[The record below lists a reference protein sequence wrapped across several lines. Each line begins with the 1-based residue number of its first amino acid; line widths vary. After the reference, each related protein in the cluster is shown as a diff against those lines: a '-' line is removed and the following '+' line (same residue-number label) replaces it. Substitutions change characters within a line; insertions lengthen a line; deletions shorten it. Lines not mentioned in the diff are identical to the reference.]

1 MLHPQKPPR
10 RSDESLVTPW
20 IFFRWLLVGAYVGAA
35 TVGIFAAW
43 FVHDIV
49 SESTVKTQLTT
60 SNGVLDAKLSWCTTP
75 KKELLGRDR
84 RVTFN

>member
-1 MLHPQKPPR
+1 MLYPQKPPR

-43 FVHDIV
+43 FVHDMV
-49 SESTVKTQLTT
+49 LESTVIVQLTT
-60 SNGVLDAKLSWCTTP
+60 SNGVLDAQFVMVHDAKQSSCWA
-75 KKELLGRDR
+75 
-84 RVTFN
+84 VTGA